1 MIKFAITLG
10 IIISFLLGTPL
21 FAQKHELVKK
31 WETDS
36 VLKVP
41 ESVLFDSKNNVL
53 YVSNIDGKEPWGK
66 DGKGSIGK
74 VGTDGKIVAIE
85 WVTGLNAPKGMRL
98 FNDKLYVADIDHV
111 VVIDISNGSVVQT
124 IPVDGAVGLN
134 DISID
139 KKGVIYVSD
148 SEAKKVH
155 RIDNGTATI
164 WLEKLQG
171 PNGVLFFEEEL
182 YVLDNGGMYK
192 VGKDKSLTKITDG
205 MEGGT
210 DGIENVTGK
219 DFLVSCWAG
228 SIWYVKADGSK
239 EHLLDTR
246 DQNIN
251 SADIGYDAKN
261 RIAYV
266 PTFWKNSIV
275 AYQLK

>member
-1 MIKFAITLG
+1 MIKLAITLLTVM
-10 IIISFLLGTPL
+10 SLMLVSPT
-21 FAQKHELVKK
+21 FAQTHQLIKK

-41 ESVLFDSKNNVL
+41 ESVLFDQKNNVL

-85 WVTGLNAPKGMRL
+85 WVTGLSAPKGMGL
-98 FNDKLYVADIDHV
+98 FNDKLYVADIDRV
-111 VVIDISNGSVVQT
+111 VVIDINRGSIVQT
-124 IPVDGAVGLN
+124 IPVNGALGLN

-139 KKGVIYVSD
+139 KKGIVYVSD
-148 SEAKKVH
+148 SEAKKVY
-155 RIDNGTATI
+155 RIDNGAATT

-171 PNGVLFFEEEL
+171 PNGVLFFEDEL

-205 MEGGT
+205 MDGGT

-219 DFLVSCWAG
+219 DFLVSCWEG
-228 SIWYVKADGSK
+228 SIWYVKADGNK
-239 EHLLDTR
+239 EQLLDTR

-266 PTFWKNSIV
+266 PTFWKNSVV